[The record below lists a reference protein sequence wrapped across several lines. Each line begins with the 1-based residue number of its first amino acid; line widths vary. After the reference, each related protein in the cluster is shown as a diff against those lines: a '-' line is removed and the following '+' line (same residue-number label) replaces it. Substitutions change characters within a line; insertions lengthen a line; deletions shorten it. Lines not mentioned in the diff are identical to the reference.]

1 MRKLV
6 ETIKNPIILKIKMIL
21 GAVIMTAAMLLLPGY
36 LAYSDITL
44 LTEPSVLGVV
54 IAGMLFFGLV
64 GYFRS
69 VRPYFLYCKA
79 PAVQVEADDEFLYIH
94 GKKEEKIALAEIS
107 EAYVHVSLPHMFAN
121 DFLSEFLI
129 HLVSDQYGDLYLDLP
144 GFGEF
149 RMRFVSNVENT
160 SKELIG
166 FIQEKIDG
174 EKLSQ

>member
-1 MRKLV
+1 M
-6 ETIKNPIILKIKMIL
+6 
-21 GAVIMTAAMLLLPGY
+21 AAAMLLLPTY
-36 LAYSDITL
+36 LAFTDIAL
-44 LTEPSVLGVV
+44 LTDPSVLGVV

-94 GKKEEKIALAEIS
+94 GKKEEKIPLAEIS
-107 EAYVHVSLPHMFAN
+107 EAYVHVSLPHMFQKE
-121 DFLSEFLI
+121 FLAEFLI
-129 HLVSDQYGDLYLDLP
+129 HLVSDQYGDLYLDIP

-160 SKELIG
+160 SKQLIR
-166 FIQEKIDG
+166 FIEEKINNT
-174 EKLSQ
+174 